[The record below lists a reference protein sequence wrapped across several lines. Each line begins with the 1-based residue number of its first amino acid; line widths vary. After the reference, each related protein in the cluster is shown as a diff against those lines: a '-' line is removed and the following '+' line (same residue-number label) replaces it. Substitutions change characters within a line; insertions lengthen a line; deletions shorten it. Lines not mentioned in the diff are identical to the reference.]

1 MFSLYI
7 TLGDAAVDL
16 EGNQESYFDD
26 ENSASDTLLELP
38 AFVLPEGSN
47 IAIQC
52 LSDQEYMEA
61 QLFIEN
67 NRADKIRQ
75 YQDANCISSKETV
88 PNRSDG
94 SPQFVPV
101 ANAEFRQTRLDEKIA
116 QIAHHPRQLACYEE
130 VRGYIEGTIHGQ
142 MISFLTGA
150 GGGGKSKLIEVI
162 AEMARLHTGKTRG
175 NTGPGAIWTPT
186 GCAGFAVGG
195 VTWQSALGMPP
206 NQADAKVRDPH
217 RYA

>member
-1 MFSLYI
+1 
-7 TLGDAAVDL
+7 
-16 EGNQESYFDD
+16 
-26 ENSASDTLLELP
+26 
-38 AFVLPEGSN
+38 
-47 IAIQC
+47 
-52 LSDQEYMEA
+52 
-61 QLFIEN
+61 
-67 NRADKIRQ
+67 
-75 YQDANCISSKETV
+75 
-88 PNRSDG
+88 
-94 SPQFVPV
+94 
-101 ANAEFRQTRLDEKIA
+101 
-116 QIAHHPRQLACYEE
+116 
-130 VRGYIEGTIHGQ
+130 